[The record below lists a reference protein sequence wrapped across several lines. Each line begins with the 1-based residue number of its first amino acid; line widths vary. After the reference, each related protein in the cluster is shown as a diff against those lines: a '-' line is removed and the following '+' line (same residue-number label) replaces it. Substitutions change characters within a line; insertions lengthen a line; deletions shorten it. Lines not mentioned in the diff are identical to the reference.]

1 MHISDKVKAELVKRG
16 FEFARVLD
24 NDAYY
29 SRTVATGGAFGRTV
43 ETVRMDS
50 TGRWL
55 ERVDG
60 WNAVERDVDLRCY
73 DDADKAV
80 HCVLA

>member
-16 FEFARVLD
+16 FHAGEVTAT
-24 NDAYY
+24 DAYY
-29 SRTVATGGAFGRTV
+29 SRKVATGGQYGTANQ
-43 ETVRMDS
+43 TVRISND
-50 TGRWL
+50 GRWL

-60 WNAVERDVDLRCY
+60 WNNVERDLDLRCY
-73 DDADKAV
+73 DDAAKAV